1 MGKHGGKAS
10 PSAAPSHIASLTNV
24 STLTSVCGRK
34 IAVWELSVKV
44 GDALVSDWARHFRQ
58 SYCADGDIDLLRLD
72 LSRKDY
78 LTTMVFPHATQ
89 KPGPSIRS
97 GDFAEL
103 LISDFLE
110 YVQGFWVPRYKYS
123 DKASPNESVMGL
135 SLSSKLGCC
144 WTCCMTQI
152 SLRAKRGPTG
162 LSGSTGRKARLRR
175 SCWEN

>member
-1 MGKHGGKAS
+1 MGKHGGRAS
-10 PSAAPSHIASLTNV
+10 PSAAPSHIACLTNV

-44 GDALVSDWARHFRQ
+44 GDALVSDWAHHFRQ
-58 SYCADGDIDLLRLD
+58 SYCADGDIELLRLD
-72 LSRKDY
+72 LSREDY

-123 DKASPNESVMGL
+123 DKASPNESVSRCHEMGVRP
-135 SLSSKLGCC
+135 SLGTVGDAYDNTIVESFFATLECE
-144 WTCCMTQI
+144 
-152 SLRAKRGPTG
+152 LLNP
-162 LSGSTGRKARLRR
+162 R
-175 SCWEN
+175 S